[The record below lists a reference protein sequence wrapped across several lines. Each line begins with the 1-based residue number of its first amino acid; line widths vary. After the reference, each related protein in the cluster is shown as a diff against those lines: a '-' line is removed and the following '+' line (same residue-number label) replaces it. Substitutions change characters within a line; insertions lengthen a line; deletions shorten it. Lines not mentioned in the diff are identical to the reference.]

1 MQLIVGT
8 ARVAVF
14 ASLEDKIV
22 NMFLV
27 ITNTVTYL
35 SQYLPWPETNTR
47 KPTRKRKRVRVSNN
61 EWWPVTKEHQ
71 DGRCYPPAPCSHL
84 QILLLDYVL
93 EGSHTFLYFLTSLLE
108 TSSFCNPHNH
118 KVTHFPPLPLF
129 PRSPSSSYFSSLS
142 TPRP

>member
-35 SQYLPWPETNTR
+35 SQYLYLPWPETNTR
-47 KPTRKRKRVRVSNN
+47 KPTHKK
-61 EWWPVTKEHQ
+61 KEK
-71 DGRCYPPAPCSHL
+71 S
-84 QILLLDYVL
+84 
-93 EGSHTFLYFLTSLLE
+93 TS
-108 TSSFCNPHNH
+108 
-118 KVTHFPPLPLF
+118 K
-129 PRSPSSSYFSSLS
+129 
-142 TPRP
+142 